1 MSKTPKAPKP
11 ARHPIQPVEMG
22 KNGVDR
28 FKSNSIVRRLME
40 HGQKTGLSLNELA
53 GEGFS
58 NSDWEQFAQ
67 LIGYSVSGWSGL
79 SYVSE
84 DACSAVDAMVKTGQ
98 TEDQA
103 RIATLEAKLETVR
116 AALKGLVPQL
126 FRIHPDDLTT

>member
-53 GEGFS
+53 GERFS

-67 LIGYSVSGWSGL
+67 LIGYSVPGWGEL
-79 SYVSE
+79 SYVS
-84 DACSAVDAMVKTGQ
+84 DDTYSAVQAMIESGQ
-98 TEDQA
+98 TEEQA
-103 RIATLEAKLETVR
+103 RIAALEEKLETVR
-116 AALKGLVPQL
+116 AALKGLVPEL

>member
-11 ARHPIQPVEMG
+11 ARHPIQPTETDEHG
-22 KNGVDR
+22 TLR
-28 FKSNSIVRRLME
+28 FKSNPIVQRLMT

-53 GEGFS
+53 RERFS

-67 LIGYSVSGWSGL
+67 LIGYSVSGWGGL

-84 DACSAVDAMVKTGQ
+84 DARSAAEAMVESGQ

-103 RIATLEAKLETVR
+103 RIAVLEEKLGEVR
-116 AALKGLVPQL
+116 AALKELVPQL